1 LKNKVHES
9 IRGALTLA
17 TCSLLTPGSSQ
28 AAPAPDVWDMES
40 AVLFYSEKDRVDVFE
55 PAFTAKKEIGEDEYV
70 TVRGVLDSM
79 TGASP
84 NGATITDK
92 PQTFTA
98 ASGRS
103 GYSVAANEFPLVT
116 FNDTRIALGVD
127 WEKPDSRTSRKIL
140 SATGSVESDYFSG
153 GGSFT
158 KLWDTEDRLTTWSA
172 GIGGSLDVVSPSGG
186 APTALQR
193 LSTVTT
199 SPGGGGGDD
208 GEGEH
213 EGGGG
218 EGLNGETKL
227 VADLV
232 LGATRILSL
241 RSLLQLNYSYSY
253 RNGYLNDPYKVV
265 SMIDT
270 TGATVDYVY
279 EARPKDRNA
288 NIFYLKWVYHLP
300 EDVLRV
306 SHRYFTD
313 DWGIQSNTTDLTYR
327 FEITHGFFI
336 EPYGR
341 YYTQTA
347 ADFYR
352 HSLPNAQPIPSYVSA
367 DYRLA
372 EMDSRTTGIRLGRA
386 QDEDSE
392 LSLKVEYMVQTGES
406 HPADAIGIQ
415 KNFDLYPSLEAY
427 IIQLYYFANF

>member
-1 LKNKVHES
+1 MKTKMHES
-9 IRGALTLA
+9 IRGALALT
-17 TCSLLTPGSSQ
+17 TCSLLAPGSSQ
-28 AAPAPDVWDMES
+28 GALPLDTWDMES

-55 PAFTAKKEIGEDEYV
+55 PAFTAKKEIGDDQFI

-84 NGATITDK
+84 NGATITDQ

-98 ASGRS
+98 ASGQS
-103 GYSVAANEFPLVT
+103 GYSVDANQFPLVT
-116 FNDTRIALGVD
+116 FNDTRIALGID
-127 WEKPDSRTSRKIL
+127 WEKPDSRTSREII
-140 SATGSVESDYFSG
+140 SATGSVEADYYSA

-158 KLWDTEDRLTTWSA
+158 QLWDSDNRLTTWSA
-172 GIGGSLDVVSPSGG
+172 GFGSSVDIVSPSGG

-199 SPGGGGGDD
+199 SPGGGE

-213 EGGGG
+213 EGGEG
-218 EGLNGETKL
+218 EGINGEIKL
-227 VADLV
+227 VVDLV
-232 LGATRILSL
+232 FGVTRILNP

-265 SMIDT
+265 SMIDP
-270 TGATVDYVY
+270 TGATVDYIY
-279 EARPKDRNA
+279 EGRPEDRNA
-288 NIFYLKWVYHLP
+288 NVLYLKWIYHLP

-313 DWGIQSNTTDLTYR
+313 DWGVHSNTSDLTYR
-327 FEITHGFFI
+327 FEIGHGFFI

-341 YYTQTA
+341 YYTQRA

-352 HSLPNAQPIPSYVSA
+352 HSLPNTVPIPSFVSA

-372 EMDSRTTGIRLGRA
+372 KMESRTSGLRLGMA

-392 LSLKVEYMVQTGES
+392 LSLKVEYMKQTGES

-415 KNFDLYPSLEAY
+415 KNFDLYPGLEAY
-427 IIQLYYFANF
+427 IIQLYYFAKF